1 MTRGGWFI
9 AVPERVFSPR
19 RRCSASLLERLLR
32 SKTGQLYATTN
43 ITFPSIFPL
52 SSGGVMACV
61 AVTEDS
67 IPSRTSGGAFELHRE
82 AIHKIC

>member
-32 SKTGQLYATTN
+32 SKTTN
-43 ITFPSIFPL
+43 LTSPSVFPL